1 VILLKLKGAQL
12 ILQCLKEQG
21 VDTVFGY
28 PGGAVIP
35 LYDALYDEKEIVHV
49 ITAHEQG
56 ASHAADG
63 YARATGKVGVV
74 FATSGP
80 GATNTV
86 TGIATAFSDS
96 IPMVVITGQVARPLL
111 GRDSFQE
118 VDITSITASIT
129 KKNYQVKSVE
139 ELPGTIEE
147 AFYIAKDGR
156 PGPVLIDIPKD
167 VQLCTMEY
175 NSEEKLQSMAACAAD
190 KKYAEGPS
198 LEEAIKLINECKRPM
213 IYAGGGI
220 ITAGA
225 SGTLMDFAEKI
236 KAPVTTSLM
245 GAGGF
250 PYNHP
255 LFTGMVGMHGS
266 HSSNYG
272 ITHCDLLITL
282 GARFSDRVAS
292 HIDSFAPDAKVI
304 HIDIDAS
311 EIGKNVRVDVPI
323 VGDLSEILPQ
333 IFEAVQEK
341 KLSEW
346 NEKINNWKE
355 EYPLKDDHKGLS
367 PQYILSKL
375 FQLSEGKVVIT
386 TEVGQN
392 QMWAAQYFT
401 YTEPRSFISSGGLGT
416 MGYGLGAAIGASF
429 GNTGKKIVNVAGD
442 GSFKMNSTELVTLA
456 RYKCPVVQLVF
467 NNHALGMVRQWQEMF
482 CNGRLSF
489 TQLGEDV
496 DFVKLGAAY
505 GIKGIRVEKED
516 QVEEALR
523 YALSLDEPIIVNCII
538 NEENKV
544 LPMVAPGAPIHEII
558 YK

>member
-1 VILLKLKGAQL
+1 MKLKGAQL

-86 TGIATAFSDS
+86 TGIATAYSDS

-129 KKNYQVKSVE
+129 KKNYQVKNVE
-139 ELPGTIEE
+139 ELPLIIEE
-147 AFYIAKDGR
+147 AFYIAKEGR

-167 VQLCTMEY
+167 IQLCTMEY
-175 NSEEKLQSMAACAAD
+175 NVDEKVKSMGACAAD
-190 KKYAEGPS
+190 KKTIEESS
-198 LEEAIKLINECKRPM
+198 LTAAIKLINESKRPM

-220 ITAGA
+220 IIAGV
-225 SGTLMDFAEKI
+225 SDTLVKFAEKI

-245 GAGGF
+245 GTGGF

-272 ITHCDLLITL
+272 ITQCDLLITL

-292 HIDSFAPDAKVI
+292 HIETFAPEAKVI
-304 HIDIDAS
+304 HVDIDS
-311 EIGKNVRVDVPI
+311 YEIGKNVRADVPV
-323 VGDLSEILPQ
+323 VGDLKEVLGQ
-333 IFEAVQEK
+333 ICSTVEEK
-341 KLSEW
+341 PLSEW
-346 NEKINNWKE
+346 NERINKWKE
-355 EYPLKDDHKGLS
+355 EYPLRDDHKGLS
-367 PQYILSKL
+367 PQFILNKL
-375 FQLSEGKVVIT
+375 FELSEGKAIIT

-392 QMWAAQYFT
+392 QMWAAQYYT
-401 YTEPRSFISSGGLGT
+401 YTAPRSFISSGGLGT

-429 GNTGKKIVNVAGD
+429 GRTGKKVVNVAGD
-442 GSFKMNSTELVTLA
+442 GSFKMNSNELVTLA
-456 RYKCPVVQLVF
+456 RYKCPVIQLVF
-467 NNHALGMVRQWQEMF
+467 NNHALGMVRQWQQMF

-496 DFVKLGAAY
+496 DFVKLGEAY
-505 GIKGIRVEKED
+505 GIKGIRVENEE
-516 QVEEALR
+516 QVEEALKQ
-523 YALSLDEPIIVNCII
+523 ALSLNEPIIVECII
-538 NEENKV
+538 NEENRV
-544 LPMVAPGAPIHEII
+544 LPMVAPGAPINEII
-558 YK
+558 YE